1 MKSKRVGELIKEYI
15 NMKNENEKFKELIAK
30 IEKMKKSGEIDLSTE
45 EDLSLAV
52 MNLISLEEHFFF
64 TGVKTGK
71 NDYMDLLFQ
80 VREVRKSLLKKLI
93 DKHEGETWC
102 ISKHLLGTTMRL
114 IEVGTKL
121 YADGKKDEAKEIFG
135 KAHEIYSLFWALRL
149 KLIDTAGL
157 KTAVAKEQPWTM
169 KDIMDK
175 LVDCC
180 DE

>member
-1 MKSKRVGELIKEYI
+1 MNIMNEEQNKFSELIK
-15 NMKNENEKFKELIAK
+15 K
-30 IEKMKKSGEIDLSTE
+30 IEQMKKSGEIDLSMD
-45 EDLSLAV
+45 EDLSIAV

-64 TGVKTGK
+64 TGVKTSK
-71 NDYMDLLFQ
+71 DSYLNLLSQ

-93 DKHEGETWC
+93 NKHEGETWC

-121 YADGKKDEAKEIFG
+121 YSDGKKDEAKEIYG

-149 KLIDTAGL
+149 KLIDIAGL
-157 KTAVAKEQPWTM
+157 KTVAAKEQPWAL

>member
-1 MKSKRVGELIKEYI
+1 MEEQNKFSELIK
-15 NMKNENEKFKELIAK
+15 K
-30 IEKMKKSGEIDLSTE
+30 IEQMKKSGEVDLSMD
-45 EDLSLAV
+45 EDLSIAV

-64 TGVKTGK
+64 TSARTGK
-71 NDYMDLLFQ
+71 AEYFDMLSEIRDM
-80 VREVRKSLLKKLI
+80 RKSLLKKLI
-93 DKHEGETWC
+93 NKHEGETWC

-121 YADGKKDEAKEIFG
+121 YSDGKRDEAKEIFG

-157 KTAVAKEQPWTM
+157 KTVAAKEQPWTL
-169 KDIMDK
+169 KDILNK

>member
-1 MKSKRVGELIKEYI
+1 MVNDKKF
-15 NMKNENEKFKELIAK
+15 EKIMEK

-45 EDLSLAV
+45 EDLSIAV
-52 MNLISLEEHFFF
+52 MHLISLEEHFFF
-64 TGVKTGK
+64 TGAKTGK
-71 NDYMDLLFQ
+71 DSYLDLLSQ
-80 VREVRKSLLKKLI
+80 AREVRKTLLKKLI

-102 ISKHLLGTTMRL
+102 ISKHLLGATMRL

-121 YADGKKDEAKEIFG
+121 YGGGKKSEAKEVFK

-157 KTAVAKEQPWTM
+157 KTAVAKEQPWTL
-169 KDIMDK
+169 KDIMNK

>member
-1 MKSKRVGELIKEYI
+1 MNEEQNKFSELIK
-15 NMKNENEKFKELIAK
+15 K
-30 IEKMKKSGEIDLSTE
+30 IERMKKSGEIDLSTE
-45 EDLSLAV
+45 EDLSIAV

-64 TGVKTGK
+64 TSAKTGK
-71 NDYMDLLFQ
+71 EGYLDLRSQ
-80 VREVRKSLLKKLI
+80 VREIRKSLLKKLI

-102 ISKHLLGTTMRL
+102 VSKHLLGTTMRL

-121 YADGKKDEAKEIFG
+121 YSDGKKDEAKEIYG

-149 KLIDTAGL
+149 KLIDIAGL
-157 KTAVAKEQPWTM
+157 KTVAAKEQSWAL
-169 KDIMDK
+169 KDILNK

>member
-1 MKSKRVGELIKEYI
+1 MDEKLKKLIT
-15 NMKNENEKFKELIAK
+15 K
-30 IEKMKKSGEIDLSTE
+30 IEKMKKTGEIDLSTE

-64 TGVKTGK
+64 TGVKTAK
-71 NDYMDLLFQ
+71 DSYFDLLLG
-80 VREVRKSLLKKLI
+80 VRDLRKKLLKKLI
-93 DKHEGETWC
+93 NKHEGETWC

-121 YADGKKDEAKEIFG
+121 YSDDKKNEAKEIFT
-135 KAHEIYSLFWALRL
+135 KAHEIYSIFWALRL
-149 KLIDTAGL
+149 KLIDVTEL
-157 KTAVAKEQPWTM
+157 KTVAAKEQPWTM

>member
-1 MKSKRVGELIKEYI
+1 
-15 NMKNENEKFKELIAK
+15 
-30 IEKMKKSGEIDLSTE
+30 MKKTGEIDLSTE

-64 TGVKTGK
+64 TGAKTAKDG
-71 NDYMDLLFQ
+71 YLDLLLR
-80 VREVRKSLLKKLI
+80 VREARKSLLKKLI

-102 ISKHLLGTTMRL
+102 ISKHLLGATMRL
-114 IEVGTKL
+114 MEVGTKL
-121 YADGKKDEAKEIFG
+121 YSGDKKNEAKEIFK
-135 KAHEIYSLFWALRL
+135 KAYEIYSLFWALRL

-157 KTAVAKEQPWTM
+157 KTMAVKEQPWTL

>member
-1 MKSKRVGELIKEYI
+1 
-15 NMKNENEKFKELIAK
+15 MKNENEKFKELIVK

-64 TGVKTGK
+64 TGVKTAKDG
-71 NDYMDLLFQ
+71 YFDLLLQ
-80 VREVRKSLLKKLI
+80 VREARKKLLKKLI
-93 DKHEGETWC
+93 GKHEGETWC

-121 YADGKKDEAKEIFG
+121 YSDDKKIEAKEVFA
-135 KAHEIYSLFWALRL
+135 KAHEIYSIFWALRL

-157 KTAVAKEQPWTM
+157 KAAAAKEQPWTM

-175 LVDCC
+175 LIDCC